1 MAIHINQYHDD
12 GTDFREDGILN
23 ILLPHLDLL
32 IITEVGRLQPVQNAL
47 SRKQTILVFS
57 LFLSHD
63 RMFCSLAIYYKEIFI
78 KNVTDYRIVGYF
90 IQFPYK
96 NLQIHRICSPVW
108 KVSFRFLDFD
118 LQISAGLF
126 RTSAPVVIEKS

>member
-12 GTDFREDGILN
+12 GTDLREDGILN

-47 SRKQTILVFS
+47 SRKQPILIFS

-78 KNVTDYRIVGYF
+78 KNVTDYRIVG
-90 IQFPYK
+90 
-96 NLQIHRICSPVW
+96 
-108 KVSFRFLDFD
+108 
-118 LQISAGLF
+118 
-126 RTSAPVVIEKS
+126 